1 MDEADQEEEKD
12 EQKEESVS
20 VAVTTGGQDVKGAED
35 DSENDRERLLP
46 AVSTFLGEGEGGSV
60 KPRISCPFKEQHQIT
75 YDTAGSGGV
84 EREGK
89 VEVVSKTLAD
99 EDSTESRTVGCQVSA
114 FSVVGVDLHSHLQ
127 ATKSLSSGEE
137 GGEGGAMERRL
148 KTRPGLLD
156 LSIEQMG
163 AILNGTSQ
171 GEPEWGWADAN
182 TKGPRSWVSKA
193 CPDINGGCV
202 GEVASWLG
210 RRVRLKGLQSQPHY
224 NDCVGTVKKV
234 LAGEKKPRMWVVLDQ
249 VCVSLRVCVI
259 NFACVIVCVLCA
271 RVVIKRNVSRG
282 QASRMCAGLA
292 SCGFS

>member
-12 EQKEESVS
+12 EQKKESVS

-35 DSENDRERLLP
+35 DSENGRERALL

-60 KPRISCPFKEQHQIT
+60 KPRISCPFKEQHEMT
-75 YDTAGSGGV
+75 YDAAGSGV

-89 VEVVSKTLAD
+89 VEVVSITLAD
-99 EDSTESRTVGCQVSA
+99 KDSTESRTVGCQVSA
-114 FSVVGVDLHSHLQ
+114 FRVVGVGLHRHLQ

-137 GGEGGAMERRL
+137 GGEGGSMEKRQ

-171 GEPEWGWADAN
+171 GGAEWGRADAN
-182 TKGPRSWVSKA
+182 MEGRRSWVSKA
-193 CPDINGGCV
+193 CPDSNGGCV
-202 GEVASWLG
+202 EEVASWVG

-234 LAGEKKPRMWVVLDQ
+234 LAGEKKPRIWVVLDQ
-249 VCVSLRVCVI
+249 VCVSVRVCVI
-259 NFACVIVCVLCA
+259 HFACVIVCVLCA
-271 RVVIKRNVSRG
+271 RVS
-282 QASRMCAGLA
+282 
-292 SCGFS
+292 